1 MNKAVGKRILAA
13 VLCVCMLAGL
23 GHVSSL
29 KVKAANLT
37 GGSITLRT
45 NISSYNGNAVSTA
58 DIITE
63 VKDGNNAVVAAG
75 SYTLEILKNGSQVNE
90 IKDAGT
96 YSISAVGDAESKT
109 APVSYTVTTWNLLN
123 AIGNGVT
130 LDLIPIERGTTINGI
145 DDIFGLYL
153 GDKTTGT
160 KLKGVKEEDYTAVD
174 LTVEFTYKINNDRN
188 GVPESVTFRGRNN
201 YESNERTERIAWVSK
216 KIMISYPAIE
226 EIDYANLGTT
236 DILQGITVTDKNST
250 PLDSTDYTVSFYREG
265 GSSVNVANINQ
276 AGKYYFVVSG
286 TPNSNYRDFV
296 SEQQP
301 FTVTKSLAHGDIRI
315 VNPPTEVTYNGQKH
329 EPKLEIWDGN
339 YQLIEGTDYTLTY
352 GNNTNTTDRGLI
364 NILAGSRGVYNL
376 PVGSSKY
383 VEFTI
388 RKLNLSSVSI
398 VQDPTESLVYD
409 GTEKTPTVI
418 VSYNGTT
425 FDNITWIVT
434 PVGDNPDIT
443 SARNNVR
450 YIVTTD
456 DTNFEGQ
463 KEVTC
468 NILPKPFGDD
478 IIITYNGTTNTDY
491 TGSKWRPEIE
501 KVYDNTLKKDLVE
514 GANGDYVITTD
525 GNSDAG
531 ENYKLTISGQNNYSG
546 TRTELYTIN
555 PIDIS
560 GNNSPVTIEFKDTDL
575 VYTGKAQQ
583 PRIIVKYG
591 ERTLTEGADYDI
603 VGYEDNINAGT
614 GKVVIRGKKNYIGE
628 ANNTFEI
635 KRKNI
640 EDEAAVK
647 ITPEY
652 SELEFVAFDVNLKP
666 DVKITYNGMELES
679 TDFTTDT
686 PSGSETDRVTGND
699 ITLTIKGIGTNYEG
713 TRTVKYK
720 IIPRK
725 LTESNLKIYSDV
737 GCQNEAAGEI
747 LNYKGNGIE
756 VKFPNLWLKCD
767 AAGDD
772 NWRLL
777 NGDSDYEI
785 IYNGDNKDLGPATV
799 TLKGKG
805 NFGSEVTIPFY
816 IKGDISSTNG
826 NERLQVEI
834 NEMPFT
840 GAPIT
845 LAEKDVTLTYIH
857 GDEEH
862 ELEWGK
868 DFEILPIEGQDYTNV
883 GSPQIKIVSK
893 GDKYQGEL
901 IITFDIVKRNLQ
913 DAFDAGQLDITIAS
927 IVYTGREMDINAVK
941 NGAAIQYNKLVDL
954 NKDGAQDYDIE
965 FVEGEDITNAGE
977 VKVLIKALDASRNFT
992 GEVEVADK
1000 FVIEQR
1006 ELKQTDVGDGTTGI
1020 ITFVVNGGEKLV
1032 LVEQDAIRLYE
1043 QDLNLTYKNDAENLH
1058 FVDAKNKEDE
1068 KPKFTYEVVDTG
1080 YKDFK
1085 AIGADTIRIVG
1096 TENFKGEV
1104 DIPVQIW
1111 GDFAAAEGKE
1121 YKDETGKKVPVLD
1134 VTYEELQNFA
1144 EGEIN
1149 PEVVVTYRGVELV
1162 QTADEVKDFGV
1173 VYEGDLENVTPADVA
1188 EENQPRFTVTG
1199 ASYYMN
1205 SVNRNF
1211 TIQKCDLATA
1221 YQEDEEGNPIGS
1233 ITVTGYNGTPGLEH
1247 EDVIYNKKEWRPL
1260 SGIFN
1265 HTKRVGE
1272 TWADR
1277 PQDAWENPDYFNI
1290 EYKNNIQGG
1299 AKDKVGGPT
1308 VTITAT
1314 EGNPNYKGSVT
1325 IHFTIHGR
1333 NLESEFNKEIDPIE
1347 NLVFDGE
1354 GQMPIPV
1361 IRVEARRPIDEED
1374 RETVTLVYGEDFL
1387 LEYENNVNAGVNT
1400 AIAKIMGINNYS
1412 GMVTTNFTINPKVI
1426 DSTAVAV
1433 KGYTLTIEES
1443 KYTGSQIT
1451 PKVTIID
1458 NNRVVL
1464 EELSAPGLLAMLG
1477 AKAMGVELVEGI
1489 DFTVTP
1495 ANTNINV
1502 GEAAVTITGI
1512 GNYTGTL
1519 ENEPFEIIPLPWDDE
1534 SITVAEIAPQTYTGT
1549 PIKPAVTVTM
1559 NNIPLTEGVDF
1570 EVSVAS
1576 GFDNVNVP
1584 SGKLTITSTA
1594 DNYNLTGFRDVE
1606 FNIVPKDLGD
1616 RDIVIEDI
1624 ENQALVGGKAEPRL
1638 VVQYMKDGEEAPITL
1653 VEGTDYTVSYDG
1665 NTETGTR
1672 ATATITGIEGG
1683 NYTGTQTVL
1692 FTIAA
1697 NIDEAELKE
1706 AIPDQEY
1713 TGSPIEPKFQLVLN
1727 NRTLR
1732 EGADYSVKYLNN
1744 TEAGEAT
1751 IIVQGAMAFGGT
1763 KEIHFNIVRS
1773 IKDLIGVSGLAEN
1786 YIYTGHPVEPSLG
1799 KVALNLGEANE
1810 IILEKDKDYTLSFE
1824 NNTAVGE
1831 ATMTVNGAG
1840 VYSGS
1845 QSFTFNITHKSV
1857 AQCTVNG
1864 VRPMTYDG
1872 NPQKPTISVLDA
1884 GNGVQLQAGT
1894 DYNVVY
1900 LNSNRPG
1907 EARVIVSGKGNYTGN
1922 QVLTY
1927 KINLP
1932 NVSGVG
1938 AVANSSKKAT
1948 LTWTAGSN
1956 ETTYE
1961 IYDSDNVLVSRNKKT
1976 SYVVYGL
1983 KPETEYSYKIRSYVI
1998 IGGQIFYSG
2007 FTNVSVRTN

>member
-29 KVKAANLT
+29 RVKAADLT
-37 GGSITLRT
+37 GGSITLKT
-45 NISSYNGNAVSTA
+45 SISRYNGTAVSTA
-58 DIITE
+58 DIIAE
-63 VKDGNNAVVAAG
+63 VKQADGTVATG
-75 SYTLEILKNGSQVNE
+75 YTLEIMKNGSPVTE
-90 IKDAGT
+90 IKDVGT
-96 YSISAVGDAESKT
+96 YSITAVGDSSSKT
-109 APVSYTVTTWNLLN
+109 ASVNYTVTAWNLLS

-130 LDLIPIERGTTINGI
+130 LNLKSIERGTTVNGI
-145 DDIFGLYL
+145 DQIFELYL
-153 GDKTTGT
+153 GDIATGT

-174 LTVEFTYKINNDRN
+174 STVEFTYKINNDSN
-188 GVPESVTFRGRNN
+188 GIPESVTFRGRNN

-216 KIMISYPAIE
+216 EIVIGYPSIQ

-236 DILQGITVTDKNST
+236 DILAGISVTDKSDNV
-250 PLDSTDYTVSFYREG
+250 LASTDYTVNFYREG

-276 AGKYYFVVSG
+276 AGKYYFIVSG
-286 TPNSNYRDFV
+286 TPNSDYRNFV

-301 FTVTKSLAHGDIRI
+301 FTVTKSLTHNDIRI
-315 VNPPTEVTYNGQKH
+315 VNPPTEVTYNGKKH
-329 EPKLEIWDGN
+329 EPKLEIWDGYN
-339 YQLIEGTDYTLTY
+339 YQLVEGTDYTLTY
-352 GNNTNTTDRGLI
+352 GNNTNTTDSGLI
-364 NILAGSRGVYNL
+364 NILAGPRGVYNL
-376 PVGSSKY
+376 PAGSSKY

-398 VQDPTESLVYD
+398 VQDPAESLVYD

-425 FDNITWIVT
+425 FDNVTWKVT

-747 LNYKGNGIE
+747 LNYKGNGTE
-756 VKFPNLWLKCD
+756 VRFPNLWLKCD

-816 IKGDISSTNG
+816 IKGDISSTSG

-834 NEMPFT
+834 NEMPFM
-840 GAPIT
+840 GSPIT
-845 LAEKDVTLTYIH
+845 LAEKDVTLTYIY

-868 DFEILPIEGQDYTNV
+868 DFEILPVDGQDYTNV

-893 GDKYQGEL
+893 ADKYQGEL
-901 IITFDIVKRNLQ
+901 ITTFDIVKRDLQ
-913 DAFDAGQLDITIAS
+913 DAFDAGQLDITIAP

-941 NGAAIQYNKLVDL
+941 SGTTIQYNKLVDL

-965 FVEGEDITNAGE
+965 FAEGEDITNAGE
-977 VKVLIKALDASRNFT
+977 VKVLIKALGASQNFT
-992 GEVEVADK
+992 GKVEVADK

-1006 ELKQTDVGDGTTGI
+1006 ELQQTDVGDGTTGI
-1020 ITFVVNGGEKLV
+1020 ITFVINGGEKLV
-1032 LVEQDAIRLYE
+1032 LVEQDSIRLYE

-1085 AIGADTIRIVG
+1085 AVGADTIRIVG

-1121 YKDETGKKVPVLD
+1121 YKDDTGKKVPVLD
-1134 VTYEELQNFA
+1134 IAYEELQNFA

-1149 PEVVVTYRGVELV
+1149 PEVVVTYRGIELV

-1173 VYEGDLENVTPADVA
+1173 VYEGDLENVTPADVT

-1277 PQDAWENPDYFNI
+1277 PQDAWENPDYFTI

-1361 IRVEARRPIDEED
+1361 IRVEARRPIDDED

-1433 KGYTLTIEES
+1433 RGYTLTIEES
-1443 KYTGSQIT
+1443 KYTGSTIT

-1458 NNRVVL
+1458 NKRVIL

-1477 AKAMGVELVEGI
+1477 ARAMGVELVEGT

-1519 ENEPFEIIPLPWDDE
+1519 ENEPFKIIPLPWDDE
-1534 SITVAEIAPQTYTGT
+1534 SITVAEIVPQTYTGT

-1570 EVSVAS
+1570 EVAAAS

-1594 DNYNLTGFRDVE
+1594 DNYNLTGFRDVD

-1624 ENQALVGGKAEPRL
+1624 ENQALIGGKAEPCL
-1638 VVQYMKDGEEAPITL
+1638 VVQYVKGGEEAPITL

-1683 NYTGTQTVL
+1683 NYTGTQTAL

-1713 TGSPIEPKFQLVLN
+1713 TGSPIEPKFELVLN

-1732 EGADYSVKYLNN
+1732 EGADYTVKYLNN

-1763 KEIHFNIVRS
+1763 KEIHFRITRNVAE
-1773 IKDLIGVSGLAEN
+1773 LIGVEGLAEN
-1786 YIYTGHPVEPSLG
+1786 YLFTGHPVEPSLG

-1810 IILEKDKDYTLSFE
+1810 IVLEKDKDYTLSFE
-1824 NNTAVGE
+1824 NNAAVGE

-1845 QSFTFNITHKSV
+1845 KSFTFNITHKSV
-1857 AQCTVNG
+1857 AQCTVSG

-1872 NPQKPTISVLDA
+1872 KPQKPTISVMDA
-1884 GNGVQLQAGT
+1884 ENAVQLQAGT

-1900 LNSNRPG
+1900 LNNNRPG
-1907 EARVIVSGKGNYTGN
+1907 EARVIISGKGNYTGN

-1927 KINLP
+1927 KVNLP

-1948 LTWTAGSN
+1948 LTWTMGTAVTG
-1956 ETTYE
+1956 YE
-1961 IYDSDNVLVSRNKKT
+1961 VYDSDNVLVSRNNRS
-1976 SYVVYGL
+1976 SYVVHGL
-1983 KPETEYSYKIRSYVI
+1983 QAETEYGYKVRSYVI
-1998 IGGQIFYSG
+1998 VGGQIFYSG